1 MRCQQF
7 ANRFT
12 KIAHFVK
19 AAEAMTPNPTPNLP
33 RTKFRQ
39 TKRHHLRLKI
49 GKRQPKKIGFL
60 QRRIH
65 GDGRRLIRRS

>member
-7 ANRFT
+7 ANRFA

-19 AAEAMTPNPTPNLP
+19 AAEAMPPNPTPNLP
-33 RTKFRQ
+33 RTEFWQ
-39 TKRHHLRLKI
+39 TKRHHLCLKI
-49 GKRQPKKIGFL
+49 GKCQTKKIGFL

-65 GDGRRLIRRS
+65 GYGRRLIRRS